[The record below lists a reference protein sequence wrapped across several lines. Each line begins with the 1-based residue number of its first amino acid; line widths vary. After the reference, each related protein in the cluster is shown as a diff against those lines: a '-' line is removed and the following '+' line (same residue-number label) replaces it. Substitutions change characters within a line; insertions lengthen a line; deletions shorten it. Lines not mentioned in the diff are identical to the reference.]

1 MPGAVKKISCCYCD
15 AATLV
20 NLTKVGRGVLT
31 CDACGARL
39 SSARMESV
47 INKPVPV
54 AKPAPKRACG
64 GGPGALDP
72 RWHGTAGGLAGF
84 GAGTGMA
91 RPKKKKKPKPKKRRS
106 FLDRLE
112 DLWDEI
118 EDIID

>member
-1 MPGAVKKISCCYCD
+1 MPKTMHTITCCYCD

-20 NLTKVGRGVLT
+20 DLARIGKGVLT

-54 AKPAPKRACG
+54 KRPKHKKVAST
-64 GGPGALDP
+64 ATLDP
-72 RWHGTAGGLAGF
+72 RWRNAPPQ
-84 GAGTGMA
+84 
-91 RPKKKKKPKPKKRRS
+91 RNKPKKSKKKPKRKS

-112 DLWDEI
+112 DIWDEI